1 MLSLRVPLKDSAKK
15 FFLANLD
22 TEISTKFRIDCFM
35 LHTTTIFT
43 MIDCCCTIQF
53 LSGLLSYS
61 PPLLH
66 CDIYRWKLW
75 KYIKSSMYSVKKRQ
89 HWTLYK
95 TRYYKLWKKTQSKHK
110 PTLHISTTFVIY
122 LHQTI
127 IQTNLGQTVS
137 RSECEILP

>member
-1 MLSLRVPLKDSAKK
+1 MPKIFFWQILIQKYPLNLGSTALCYILLQYLLWLIAVALYNFCQVCCHIHHHYCIVISIDENLS
-15 FFLANLD
+15 
-22 TEISTKFRIDCFM
+22 
-35 LHTTTIFT
+35 
-43 MIDCCCTIQF
+43 
-53 LSGLLSYS
+53 
-61 PPLLH
+61 
-66 CDIYRWKLW
+66 